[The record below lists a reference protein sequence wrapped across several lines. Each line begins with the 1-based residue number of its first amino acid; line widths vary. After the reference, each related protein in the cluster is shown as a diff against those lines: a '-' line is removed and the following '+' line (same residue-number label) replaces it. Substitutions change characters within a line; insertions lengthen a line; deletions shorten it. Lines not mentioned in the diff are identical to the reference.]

1 MPGCGNL
8 DDEVRAV
15 LSGRFGVPGEALLP
29 LFFEERGEEVWA
41 STIPS
46 PPDLYLA
53 RPLGVR
59 AFRRGPGGLK
69 PTSTLLVLLGQEIR
83 SARVEIA
90 EVSLLRHL
98 LLGQEIPCDLSPG
111 FVALSFRGDVL
122 GCGEA
127 RLGRLRTLLPTGRR
141 KELLDLL
148 DTPAVQPRLE

>member
-1 MPGCGNL
+1 MPAYGSL
-8 DDEVRAV
+8 DDEIRAV
-15 LSGRFGVPGEALLP
+15 LAGRFGVSDETLLP
-29 LFFEERGEEVWA
+29 LLFEERGEEVWV
-41 STIPS
+41 STILF

-59 AFRRGPGGLK
+59 AFRRGPSGLK
-69 PTSTLLVLLGQEIR
+69 PTSTFLVRLGQEIR

-98 LLGQEIPCDLSPG
+98 LLGQEMPCDLPPG

-127 RLGRLRTLLPTGRR
+127 RGGRLRTLLPTGRR

-148 DTPAVQPRLE
+148 DTPAV

>member
-1 MPGCGNL
+1 MPACGSL
-8 DDEVRAV
+8 DDEIGAV
-15 LSGRFGVPGEALLP
+15 LAGRFGVSGETLLP

-41 STIPS
+41 STIPA

-59 AFRRGPGGLK
+59 AFRRGPSGLK
-69 PTSTLLVLLGQEIR
+69 PTSTFLVLLGQEIR
-83 SARVEIA
+83 AARVEIA
-90 EVSLLRHL
+90 DVPLLRHL
-98 LLGQEIPCDLSPG
+98 LLGQEMACDLPPG

-127 RLGRLRTLLPTGRR
+127 RGGGLRALLPTGRR

-148 DTPAVQPRLE
+148 EAPAV

>member
-1 MPGCGNL
+1 LPAYGSL
-8 DDEVRAV
+8 DDEIRAV
-15 LSGRFGVPGEALLP
+15 LAGRFGVSDETLLP
-29 LFFEERGEEVWA
+29 LLFEERGEEVWV
-41 STIPS
+41 STILF

-59 AFRRGPGGLK
+59 AFRRGPSGLK
-69 PTSTLLVLLGQEIR
+69 PTSTFLVRLGQEIR

-98 LLGQEIPCDLSPG
+98 LLGQEMPCDLPPG

-127 RLGRLRTLLPTGRR
+127 RGGRLRTLLPTGRR

-148 DTPAVQPRLE
+148 DTPAV